1 MDSYLF
7 FTFLIDAIIF
17 SGSVLVFTRN
27 PNKLV
32 NKLFLIICV
41 VSIAWATNFK
51 FIEVPT
57 NVDHVKLLNS
67 ISYFIAVILMF
78 TVVLFTYFFPEKRP
92 LKYLKAFSIY
102 LGIVGLLSF
111 TKFIAG
117 DVEISNKGYVFSYGA
132 GTIFYSVAFLIGILL
147 IGRNLLLDIKKFT
160 IE

>member
-67 ISYFIAVILMF
+67 IS
-78 TVVLFTYFFPEKRP
+78 
-92 LKYLKAFSIY
+92 
-102 LGIVGLLSF
+102 
-111 TKFIAG
+111 
-117 DVEISNKGYVFSYGA
+117 
-132 GTIFYSVAFLIGILL
+132 
-147 IGRNLLLDIKKFT
+147 
-160 IE
+160 